1 METEVP
7 LVANRREKQQGARDS
22 SKRVL
27 EEARGGVSSVSTEP
41 VSSAWEEGSHKKA
54 TLKCTHFKSW
64 FIWQTFR
71 FTEKLNRKYKDP
83 LPPPPTHHSTLASG
97 LLCY

>member
-7 LVANRREKQQGARDS
+7 LVASRREKQQGARAS

-54 TLKCTHFKSW
+54 MLICTHFKSR

-71 FTEKLNRKYKDP
+71 FTEKLNRKHKDP
-83 LPPPPTHHSTLASG
+83 SPTHHSTLASG